1 MPGVQTPFSQPQAV
15 SSVPKSQRGR
25 RDARRWLFQDAPSAY
40 GGTGPNV
47 CYTAL
52 VLPPTKSFCPY
63 KTIPASTGLR
73 NMTALGGSVSATRFE
88 RLRRTLTFY
97 RFLKPSPIARES
109 AFRSNSSRFTDTLG
123 SSYLRVQMWTSPVKT
138 RHLVYPRPIST
149 TLDCSSVI
157 VCKVASS
164 YYRGADS
171 STFCQLTLA

>member
-1 MPGVQTPFSQPQAV
+1 MIGGCRRMPGVQTPCSQPQAV

-52 VLPPTKSFCPY
+52 VLPPTESFCLY
-63 KTIPASTGLR
+63 KTIPASAGGVTNIRACTSVR

-109 AFRSNSSRFTDTLG
+109 AFRSNSSRLTDTLG
-123 SSYLRVQMWTSPVKT
+123 KLFASGGVLSNLVSEGSNVDISYDSKLGTW
-138 RHLVYPRPIST
+138 PIHV
-149 TLDCSSVI
+149 L
-157 VCKVASS
+157 
-164 YYRGADS
+164 
-171 STFCQLTLA
+171 F